1 MLETIYSFL
10 VLVFSIVIHEVA
22 HGWMAYRLGD
32 PTAKYQG
39 RLSLNPMAHIDPLG
53 SVLFPI
59 FALILTRGQGPVFGW
74 AKPVPINPYNFR
86 DQKWGQLKAALAG
99 PLSNIVIALISGL
112 LIRFLPLH
120 EIVLLPLSVICLTN
134 LSLAIF
140 NLAPVPPLD
149 GSHIVLSF
157 FPAQASKIEAF
168 FQRYGFLI
176 LLLFIFFAAD
186 FIGPL
191 VTRVFYLIVGF

>member
-10 VLVFSIVIHEVA
+10 VLIFSIVIHEVA

-39 RLSLNPMAHIDPLG
+39 RLSLNPIAHIDPIG

-59 FALILTRGQGPVFGW
+59 FTLILTRGQGPVFGW

-86 DQKWGQLKAALAG
+86 DQKWGQLKTAIAG
-99 PLSNIVIALISGL
+99 PLVNIILAVISGL
-112 LIRFLPLH
+112 LIRFLPFSSAIFYL
-120 EIVLLPLSVICLTN
+120 LSVICIVN

-140 NLAPVPPLD
+140 NLVPVPPLD
-149 GSHIVLSF
+149 GSYIFLSF
-157 FPAQASKIEAF
+157 FPAKAQKIEFF

-176 LLLFIFFAAD
+176 LLLFVFFASD

-191 VTRVFYLIVGF
+191 VTKVFYLIVGF